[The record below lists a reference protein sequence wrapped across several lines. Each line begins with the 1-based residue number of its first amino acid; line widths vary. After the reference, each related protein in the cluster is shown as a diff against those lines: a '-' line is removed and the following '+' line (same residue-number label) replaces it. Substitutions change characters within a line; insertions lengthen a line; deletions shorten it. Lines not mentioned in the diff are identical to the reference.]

1 MEPNPEGT
9 VMYVSDP
16 ILNKDKTISYTSYT
30 LQGTV
35 VPQPL
40 VRRYRDFDALRNK
53 LLERWPGIYIPNIP
67 HKQLVGAKDKEV
79 VEMRIE
85 QINRFCLKISK
96 IDYLFK
102 SDEMEVFLR
111 NEPEIHKVINAM
123 RAPSPEE
130 LLRKYSNVFT
140 NYDENFDTQAGK
152 IDQEK
157 FLKTLKDN
165 FARLKAFKK
174 IVEQTREK
182 SRGMLETYKT
192 LFTEFNKFETEI
204 LRGYVNEEEDKLVF
218 GNKEN
223 IEINQNIS
231 DITSK
236 NLNPY
241 DKLSDSIN
249 EDYLDCEAMIEAFET
264 LHSLQNTYDKLTKN
278 FTSTNTQLAELQ
290 AGKTN
295 LKSLLSFKSKEE
307 NIANLNNEKEKL
319 EKNIEHLGNV
329 IKIAIFNM
337 QNQIKNFKLN
347 KLENYYKELNE
358 IENDIEN
365 NVKSFDIL
373 WDSVLNS
380 EKIKNYQ

>member
-1 MEPNPEGT
+1 
-9 VMYVSDP
+9 
-16 ILNKDKTISYTSYT
+16 
-30 LQGTV
+30 
-35 VPQPL
+35 
-40 VRRYRDFDALRNK
+40 
-53 LLERWPGIYIPNIP
+53 
-67 HKQLVGAKDKEV
+67 
-79 VEMRIE
+79 MRIE

-111 NEPEIHKVINAM
+111 NDPDIHKVINAM
-123 RAPSPEE
+123 KAQSPEE
-130 LLRKYSNVFT
+130 LLRKYSNIFT

-152 IDQEK
+152 ADQEK

-165 FARLKAFKK
+165 FARLKAFRK
-174 IVEQTREK
+174 IVDQTKEK
-182 SRGMLETYKT
+182 TKNMLETYKN
-192 LFTEFNKFETEI
+192 LFTEFNKFETQI
-204 LRGYVNEEEDKLVF
+204 LRGYVNEEEDKLIF

-231 DITSK
+231 DIISK

-307 NIANLNNEKEKL
+307 NIASLNNEKEKL
-319 EKNIEHLGNV
+319 EKNIEHIGNV

-373 WDSVLNS
+373 WDSVLNN

>member
-111 NEPEIHKVINAM
+111 NDPDIHKVINAM
-123 RAPSPEE
+123 KAQSPEE
-130 LLRKYSNVFT
+130 LLRKYSNIFT

-152 IDQEK
+152 ADQEK

-165 FARLKAFKK
+165 FARLKAFRK
-174 IVEQTREK
+174 IVDQTKEK
-182 SRGMLETYKT
+182 TKNMLETYKN
-192 LFTEFNKFETEI
+192 LFTEFNKFETQI
-204 LRGYVNEEEDKLVF
+204 LRGYVNEEEDKLIF

-231 DITSK
+231 DIISK

-307 NIANLNNEKEKL
+307 NIASLNNEKEKL
-319 EKNIEHLGNV
+319 EKNIEHIGNV

-358 IENDIEN
+358 I
-365 NVKSFDIL
+365 
-373 WDSVLNS
+373 
-380 EKIKNYQ
+380 

>member
-1 MEPNPEGT
+1 
-9 VMYVSDP
+9 
-16 ILNKDKTISYTSYT
+16 
-30 LQGTV
+30 
-35 VPQPL
+35 
-40 VRRYRDFDALRNK
+40 
-53 LLERWPGIYIPNIP
+53 
-67 HKQLVGAKDKEV
+67 
-79 VEMRIE
+79 MRIE

-111 NEPEIHKVINAM
+111 NDPDIHKVINAM
-123 RAPSPEE
+123 KAQSPEE
-130 LLRKYSNVFT
+130 LLRKYSNIFT

-152 IDQEK
+152 ADQEK

-165 FARLKAFKK
+165 FARLKAFRK
-174 IVEQTREK
+174 IVDQTKEK
-182 SRGMLETYKT
+182 TKNMLETYKN
-192 LFTEFNKFETEI
+192 LFTEFNKFETQI
-204 LRGYVNEEEDKLVF
+204 LRGYVNEEEDKLIF

-231 DITSK
+231 DIISK

-307 NIANLNNEKEKL
+307 NIASLNNEKEKL

-373 WDSVLNS
+373 WDSVLNN

>member
-1 MEPNPEGT
+1 MEPNPEGS

-241 DKLSDSIN
+241 DKL
-249 EDYLDCEAMIEAFET
+249 
-264 LHSLQNTYDKLTKN
+264 TKN

>member
-111 NEPEIHKVINAM
+111 NDPDIHKVINAM
-123 RAPSPEE
+123 KAQSPEE
-130 LLRKYSNVFT
+130 LLRKYSNIFT

-152 IDQEK
+152 ADQEK

-165 FARLKAFKK
+165 FARLKAFRK
-174 IVEQTREK
+174 IVDQTKEK
-182 SRGMLETYKT
+182 TKNMLETYKN
-192 LFTEFNKFETEI
+192 LFTEFNKFETQI
-204 LRGYVNEEEDKLVF
+204 LRGYVNEEEDKLIF

-231 DITSK
+231 DIISK

-307 NIANLNNEKEKL
+307 NIASLNNEKEKL
-319 EKNIEHLGNV
+319 EKNIEHIGNV

-373 WDSVLNS
+373 WDSVLNN

>member
-1 MEPNPEGT
+1 MEPNPEGS

-30 LQGTV
+30 LQGTN